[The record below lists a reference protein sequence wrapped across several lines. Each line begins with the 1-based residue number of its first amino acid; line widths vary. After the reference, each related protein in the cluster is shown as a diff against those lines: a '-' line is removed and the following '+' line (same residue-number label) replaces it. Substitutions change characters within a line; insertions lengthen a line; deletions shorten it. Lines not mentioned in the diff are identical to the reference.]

1 MTFRKVT
8 EKSDF
13 GFADNLDY
21 RYLNSSGFIKV
32 NFMDVS
38 QSKND

>member
-1 MTFRKVT
+1 MTFQEVT

-21 RYLNSSGFIKV
+21 
-32 NFMDVS
+32 
-38 QSKND
+38 KNLTNVPALKS